1 MSLTKISNN
10 ALSNI
15 TALPASIPTGA
26 LTLLS
31 IQTANN
37 AVSIEFVNGSNG
49 VVFDNTYKIYVFKYI
64 EIHPEEE
71 DASELK
77 FQVSTDT
84 GSTYGHNITSTSF
97 QATHLESDAVAN
109 IAYVASQ
116 DLAQSTDFQH
126 ITANNIG
133 NAADE
138 NASGTFTIYDPSNTT
153 FVKHFMSRNCNTR
166 SDDRCNDTF
175 NAGYI
180 NITSAIDA
188 IKFSMMNGQ
197 TEKTFSGT
205 IKMYGVS

>member
-1 MSLTKISNN
+1 MLTKISNN
-10 ALSNI
+10 SLSAI
-15 TALPASIPTGA
+15 STLPSAIPVGA
-26 LTLLS
+26 LTL
-31 IQTANN
+31 IKTQTASDV
-37 AVSIEFVNGSNG
+37 VSVEFKHGTND
-49 VVFDNTYKIYVFKYI
+49 VVFDSTYKVYVFKYI
-64 EIHPEEE
+64 EIHPENE

-84 GSTYGHNITSTSF
+84 GTTYGQNITSTSF
-97 QATHLESDAVAN
+97 QTTHTEDGATAN
-109 IAYVASQ
+109 VVYVTSQ

-153 FVKHFMSRNCNTR
+153 FVKHFMSRNVNTR
-166 SDDRCNDTF
+166 SDNRCNDVF

-180 NITSAIDA
+180 NTTSAIDA

-197 TEKTFSGT
+197 TEKTMDGVF
-205 IKMYGVS
+205 KMYGVS